1 MEIRLTLDDDL
12 IDVLKDRLR
21 TKNTADVIREGLGLL
36 DWATEEVGQNR
47 VIISVGDDG
56 QDPKRIET
64 PGLRKARP
72 KRAAEALNH
81 G

>member
-1 MEIRLTLDDDL
+1 MEVRLTLDDTL
-12 IDVLKDRLR
+12 VAALKSRLG
-21 TKNTADVIREGLGLL
+21 TKSTADVIREGLGLL

-47 VIISVGDDG
+47 AIISVSEDG

-64 PGLRKARP
+64 PGLRQARS
-72 KRAAEALNH
+72 KRRTGVLSY